1 MKRFVLFILFVF
13 ITINAIAATQ
23 LWIENQKQLII
34 STSDGRSTILPLA
47 EQPIASRISA
57 DGFSTYVIRAK
68 GAILDVY
75 ENSSRALKTSIQIG
89 GRITQIESDNGAN
102 LYLLD
107 EASKSIRIFDALT
120 LSQKSAIQLAVTPT
134 SFVYNAARNEFY
146 VGFNNASFSA
156 IQNGKVRGTVSDLYR
171 VPVSIHVSN
180 KWRKLLVRTESFV
193 AVYETDDLAFK
204 KFLPFE
210 GRPGRIEVDTQED
223 FAVIQYIDRA
233 KIEKF
238 SLSTLRSEKEYY
250 PRRKTFRGNAIDPT
264 TFRLNQ
270 DSLEFYDA
278 ASGTFFKFDEAADAV
293 LATTPTDLPPG
304 VSAGN
309 NIDINQNDGGPQ
321 FGPSVQ
327 LDSSNNMV
335 FSWTTDPN
343 QTGEEDIKGRE
354 FTSNGNPRGA
364 EFRFNDTTANPQN
377 TSMVAVRNNGDFM
390 GTWTEESERDGQ
402 GWGVFGRRFAA
413 GANPQDNNDRI
424 IPDNPIGKQVYPVV
438 AFGGGNYIVAWAGP
452 TDGDGRGVW
461 FRRFDAATGNA
472 LDNNDRAVNTSTAG
486 EPWALD
492 IAANPNGEFVIV
504 WRDDSQNMDRIRAR
518 AYNANGTAKTSND
531 IRCGPYNAGAQRNFS
546 PNVGIADNGSFVV
559 VWLEAGAGGIV
570 GERFNAN
577 SQSQGKFIAT
587 SEKTRELQDNPS
599 VDAAPNASFVVAW
612 KDSGYPTFEAM
623 GRYFNSNGNPIGNDF
638 RVPKTAPVNDDFSP
652 AVAMTYQNNFVI
664 AWYGRGRSPNIM
676 ARIFTVGGGGG
687 NPSLSIGD
695 VSMTE
700 GNSGTKQFVFTVS
713 VSPTSNSQ
721 ITVNYATANGS
732 ATTGNNDY
740 EQASGTLTIPAN
752 AASRTISVTVNGDT
766 TNEGNEN
773 FSVNLSNPNNATIGD
788 GTGVGTIQDDDGG
801 GGTTYSDNFNDG
813 TLPNWDFSSPASWS
827 EPNGFLRA
835 NPTGSGKITG
845 LATPVFAGCATCTI
859 SAGMRSS
866 ESSNGVVTLIAWHE
880 NNQNKVELQM
890 KEGKDKW
897 TLKQRRN
904 GSTVAKKS
912 VSQTI
917 NPSTTYDVQIQ
928 FDGTRFRVL
937 VNGTEV
943 ITMNA
948 SGTPNGTVGF
958 AAKRAIG
965 SFDDISVTP

>member
-1 MKRFVLFILFVF
+1 MKRFSLCILFVCL
-13 ITINAIAATQ
+13 TLNAVAASQ
-23 LWIENQKQLII
+23 LWIEDQKQLLV
-34 STSDGRSTILPLA
+34 STVDGRSINLTLA
-47 EQPIASRISA
+47 EQPLASRIST
-57 DGFSTYVIRAK
+57 DGFFTYAIRSN
-68 GAILDVY
+68 GAILDIY
-75 ENSSRALKTSIQIG
+75 ENSSRTLKTSIQIG
-89 GRITQIESDNGAN
+89 GRIKQIETDNGAN

-107 EASKSIRIFDALT
+107 EASKSIRIFDTLT
-120 LSQKSAIQLAVTPT
+120 LAEKSRIQLPETPS
-134 SFVYNAARNEFY
+134 SFAYNSANNEFY
-146 VGFNNASFSA
+146 VGFVNASFSA

-171 VPVSIHVSN
+171 VPVAIHVSN
-180 KWRKLLVRTESFV
+180 KWRRILVRSESFV
-193 AVYETDDLAFK
+193 AVFQTDDLAFK

-210 GRPGRIEVDTQED
+210 GRPGRIELDSQQD

-238 SLSTLRSEKEYY
+238 SLNTLRSEDEFY
-250 PRRKTFRGNAIDPT
+250 PRRKTFRGNAIDPA
-264 TFRLNQ
+264 TFHLNQ

-278 ASGTFFKFDEAADAV
+278 TSGTFFKFEEATDAV
-293 LATTPTDLPPG
+293 MATTPTDLPPG
-304 VSAGN
+304 VTASN
-309 NIDINQNDGGPQ
+309 NVDINQSDGGPQ
-321 FGPSVQ
+321 FGPSIQV
-327 LDSSNNMV
+327 DSTNNMV

-343 QTGEEDIKGRE
+343 QNGQEDIKGRE
-354 FTSNGNPRGA
+354 FNANGNPRGA
-364 EFRFNDTTANPQN
+364 EFRFNDTTVNPQN

-390 GTWTEESERDGQ
+390 GVWTEESERDGQ
-402 GWGVFGRRFAA
+402 GWGVFGRRFAV

-424 IPDNPIGKQVYPVV
+424 IPDNPIGKQVYPVI

-472 LDNNDRAVNTSTAG
+472 LDSNDRAVNTSTAG

-518 AYNANGTAKTSND
+518 AYNANGTAKTNSD
-531 IRCGPYNAGAQRNFS
+531 FRVGPFNTGAQRNFS

-587 SEKTRELQDNPS
+587 SERTRELQDNPS
-599 VDAAPNASFVVAW
+599 VDSAPNGSFVVGW
-612 KDSGYPTFEAM
+612 KDSGYPTFEAI
-623 GRYFNSNGNPIGNDF
+623 GRYFNSNGNAQGNDF
-638 RVPKTAPVNDDFSP
+638 RIPKTAPVNDDFSP
-652 AVAMTYQNNFVI
+652 SVAMTYQNNFVV

-676 ARIFTVGGGGG
+676 ARMFTVGGGGG
-687 NPSLSIGD
+687 NPSLSIND

-713 VSPTSNSQ
+713 LSSTTNSQ
-721 ITVNYATANGS
+721 VTVNYATANGS

-773 FSVNLSNPNNATIGD
+773 FTVNLSNATNATIAD
-788 GTGVGTIQDDDGG
+788 GQGVGTIQEDDGG
-801 GGTTYSDNFNDG
+801 GGATYSDNFNDG
-813 TLPNWDFSSPASWS
+813 VLPNWDFSSPSSWS

-835 NPTGSGKITG
+835 NPTGNGKITG
-845 LATPVFAGCATCTI
+845 LATPVFAGCATCTVA
-859 SAGMRSS
+859 AGMRSS
-866 ESSNGVVTLIAWHE
+866 ASSNGIVTLIAWHE

-890 KEGKDKW
+890 KEGKEKW
-897 TLKQRRN
+897 TLKQKRN
-904 GSTVAKKS
+904 GNTVAKKS

-917 NPSTTYDVQIQ
+917 DPSTTYEVEIQ
-928 FDGTRFRVL
+928 FDGTKFHL
-937 VNGTEV
+937 IIDGTEV
-943 ITMNA
+943 FTMNA
-948 SGTPNGTVGF
+948 AGAPNGTVGF
-958 AAKRAIG
+958 AAKRATG
-965 SFDDISVTP
+965 SFDHISATP